1 MPLEEGDRLTRPLLG
16 VPVVCGKFSIE
27 SGSFPMPG
35 GPGRVSRDSSGL
47 IPFNGTAMRIE
58 RGQIWGTEIRGLG
71 ACVQSHLILSCP
83 EGESRGG
90 CSL

>member
-1 MPLEEGDRLTRPLLG
+1 MPLEEGDRLARPLLG
-16 VPVVCGKFSIE
+16 VPVVWGKFSIE

-35 GPGRVSRDSSGL
+35 GVSRDSSGL

-71 ACVQSHLILSCP
+71 ACVQSHLILSCR